1 MFKRS
6 FLLSIILI
14 LAVVNTQAQE
24 RQYTR
29 LKGYY
34 RVYQTTNSMLSYF
47 IDGMMEFYIRFLTLL
62 LMLQKGRKDRLL
74 LNGSF
79 SVNVVV
85 RLRKPMVMIPL
96 CAFHSLI
103 WNGRRSLRV
112 LTARNTPL
120 VTMEM
125 CTDGLINAVR

>member
-47 IDGMMEFYIRFLTLL
+47 IDGMMEFYIPLSDTATDASEGKKGSPFVERKFL
-62 LMLQKGRKDRLL
+62 GERRRK
-74 LNGSF
+74 
-79 SVNVVV
+79 
-85 RLRKPMVMIPL
+85 LRKPMVMIPL

>member
-6 FLLSIILI
+6 FLFSIIFI

-47 IDGMMEFYIRFLTLL
+47 IDGMMEFYIPLSDTATEASEGK
-62 LMLQKGRKDRLL
+62 KGSPL
-74 LNGSF
+74 LNESF
-79 SVNVVV
+79 LVNVVV
-85 RLRKPMVMIPL
+85 RLRKPMAMIL
-96 CAFHSLI
+96 LHAFHSLI
-103 WNGRRSLRV
+103 WN
-112 LTARNTPL
+112 
-120 VTMEM
+120 
-125 CTDGLINAVR
+125 VRPS